1 MQIFYIIYCIIVYIE
16 YFPRIIK
23 LIRTKSSND
32 YSLSS
37 TVLSLLGMACWV
49 LYIFSTEQDLVLYLG
64 SFVDVILN
72 VVFAVLVFK
81 YHDKKE

>member
-1 MQIFYIIYCIIVYIE
+1 MYIFYIIYCIIVYIE

-37 TVLSLLGMACWV
+37 TLLSFLGMVCWV
-49 LYIFSTEQDLVLYLG
+49 LYIFSTKQDFVLYLG
-64 SFVDVILN
+64 SFVDIILN
-72 VVFAVLVFK
+72 IIFAVLVFK
-81 YHDKKE
+81 YHDKKK